1 MAGFPYFKFYA
12 SDWLGSSKRAMMT
25 KEQRA
30 AYIDL
35 LSHQWGDETC
45 SLPDDDEV
53 LAALSGLGEGWCKGG
68 SEMLRRCFPKHPT
81 LEGRIANPK
90 LLEIRADAVAWSE
103 KSAEGGR
110 KSAQSKKLKATKGGS
125 TTLPTKRQPNAK
137 HPEPEPDKKKE
148 PPIVPLDRLDF
159 PDGMDTPK
167 VRKAIG
173 EWLNYKRHRRQTYK
187 DPVLQIGKLLRADRF
202 GGDPTVFVSAVNHSI
217 ANNYTGCYPEGTHGK
232 SKQGSVGRPG
242 LVD

>member
-12 SDWLGSSKRAMMT
+12 SDWLGSTKRAIMT
-25 KEQRA
+25 QEQRA

-53 LAALSGLGEGWCKGG
+53 LAALSGLGQGWFKGG

-90 LLEIRADAVAWSE
+90 LLDIRADAVAWSE

-110 KSAQSKKLKATKGGS
+110 KSAESKKLKAAKGGS
-125 TTLPTKRQPNAK
+125 TTLPTKRQRRVARLQAAARAGVQRPRNANRQATK
-137 HPEPEPDKKKE
+137 GGPFSGHPGNFRGRGQ
-148 PPIVPLDRLDF
+148 PLYRSQLCRLL
-159 PDGMDTPK
+159 PRGNLWKIQARCRGPTWSHP
-167 VRKAIG
+167 
-173 EWLNYKRHRRQTYK
+173 
-187 DPVLQIGKLLRADRF
+187 LRM
-202 GGDPTVFVSAVNHSI
+202 P
-217 ANNYTGCYPEGTHGK
+217 
-232 SKQGSVGRPG
+232 GSGPRVTSR
-242 LVD
+242 

>member
-12 SDWLGSSKRAMMT
+12 SDWLGSTKRAIMT
-25 KEQRA
+25 QEQRA

-53 LAALSGLGEGWCKGG
+53 LAALSGLGQGWFKGG

-90 LLEIRADAVAWSE
+90 LLDIRADAVAWSE

-110 KSAQSKKLKATKGGS
+110 KSAESKKLKAAKGGS

-137 HPEPEPDKKKE
+137 HPEPEPDKKKK
-148 PPIVPLDRLDF
+148 PPIVPLNDIEY
-159 PDGMDTPK
+159 PDGMNTET
-167 VRKAIG
+167 VRKAIA
-173 EWLNYKRHRRQTYK
+173 EWLAYKQRRGQAYK
-187 DPVLQIGKLLRADRF
+187 DPVMQIGKLLKEDRF
-202 GGDPTVFVSAVNHSI
+202 QGTPAIFVAAVNHCI
-217 ANNYTGCYPEGTHGK
+217 GVNYAGCYPEGTYGK
-232 SKQGSVGRPG
+232 SKQGAVGRPG
-242 LVD
+242 LIH